1 MSNPKNE
8 MSVSQ
13 AATYV
18 NVVEETIRRWIRQ
31 GELPAELV
39 KVKGLRKEYRIKKF
53 DLGTVIGK

>member
-1 MSNPKNE
+1 